1 MTTNDGLKTKKVLAW
16 AEGNLTAIIL
26 VAMFIPVFIWTQ
38 MNADAVNYIGTTS
51 MEFLN
56 NEFYRWFT
64 CIFYH
69 YGYDHII
76 LNSIALICVG
86 SLINEYTGKIGTAV
100 IFILGGALAE
110 VPFSII
116 VKYGEASYGG
126 GSSGGIYAL
135 IAVFLVCWLRFGQ
148 DKKIKW
154 YRPDLIVT
162 ILFFIFANDNECSF
176 LTHVFGFTAG
186 IIIGTV
192 MVLLHL
198 AAEPVQ
204 ETIRR

>member
-1 MTTNDGLKTKKVLAW
+1 MTTNEGLKMKKVLAW
-16 AEGNLTAIIL
+16 AADNLTAIIL
-26 VAMFIPVFIWTQ
+26 VLMFIPVFIWTQ
-38 MNADAVNYIGTTS
+38 MNKDAVNIIGTTS
-51 MEFLN
+51 MEYLN

-69 YGYDHII
+69 YTYDHII

-86 SLINEYTGKIGTAV
+86 SLINTYTGKIKTAI
-100 IFILGGALAE
+100 IFLLGGALAE

-116 VKYGEASYGG
+116 VKVGEASYGG

-148 DKKIKW
+148 DVKIKW
-154 YRPDLIVT
+154 YRPDLIAT
-162 ILFFIFANDNECSF
+162 ILFFIFANDNESSF

-186 IIIGTV
+186 IIIGMV
-192 MVLLHL
+192 MILIIS
-198 AAEPVQ
+198 AK
-204 ETIRR
+204 RS

>member
-1 MTTNDGLKTKKVLAW
+1 MKKNVISW
-16 AEGNLTAIIL
+16 VKNNLTAIIL
-26 VAMFIPVFIWTQ
+26 VMLFIPIFIWTQ
-38 MNADAVNYIGTTS
+38 TNEDAVRYIGTTS
-51 MEFLN
+51 MEYLN

-69 YGYDHII
+69 YTYDHII
-76 LNSIALICVG
+76 PNAVALICVG
-86 SLINEYTGKIGTAV
+86 SLINAYTGRIRTAI

-116 VKYGEASYGG
+116 VKYGEANYGG

-135 IAVFLVCWLRFGQ
+135 IAALLVCWLRFGQ
-148 DKKIKW
+148 ETKIKW
-154 YRPDLIVT
+154 YRPDLIFT
-162 ILFFIFANDNECSF
+162 ILFFVFANDNESSF

-192 MVLLHL
+192 MILTKLIKKEEINE
-198 AAEPVQ
+198 A
-204 ETIRR
+204 

>member
-1 MTTNDGLKTKKVLAW
+1 MKKKVISW
-16 AEGNLTAIIL
+16 VKNNLTAIIL
-26 VAMFIPVFIWTQ
+26 VVMFIPIFIWTQ
-38 MNADAVNYIGTTS
+38 NNEDAVRNIGTTS
-51 MEFLN
+51 MEYLN

-69 YGYDHII
+69 YSYDHII
-76 LNSIALICVG
+76 FNSLALLSVG
-86 SLINEYTGKIGTAV
+86 SLINTYTGRLRTAI
-100 IFILGGALAE
+100 IFLLGGALAE
-110 VPFSII
+110 IPFSII
-116 VKYGEASYGG
+116 VKYGAENYGG

-148 DKKIKW
+148 ENKIKW

-162 ILFFIFANDNECSF
+162 VLFFIFANDNESSF

-192 MVLLHL
+192 MIMTGKIQCVADHDEIL
-198 AAEPVQ
+198 
-204 ETIRR
+204 

>member
-1 MTTNDGLKTKKVLAW
+1 MTTNEGLKMKKIFTW
-16 AEGNLTAIIL
+16 AADNLTAIIL
-26 VAMFIPVFIWTQ
+26 VMIFIPVFIWTQ
-38 MNADAVNYIGTTS
+38 MNKDAVNIIGTTS
-51 MEFLN
+51 MEYLN

-69 YGYDHII
+69 YTYDHII

-86 SLINEYTGKIGTAV
+86 SLINTYTGKIKTAI
-100 IFILGGALAE
+100 IFLLGGALAE

-116 VKYGEASYGG
+116 VKVGEASYGG

-148 DKKIKW
+148 DGKIKW
-154 YRPDLIVT
+154 YRPDLIAT
-162 ILFFIFANDNECSF
+162 ILFFIFANDNESSF

-192 MVLLHL
+192 MILIIS
-198 AAEPVQ
+198 AK
-204 ETIRR
+204 RS